1 MTTPAKSGRARRDP
15 AKTDTTKPKPAV
27 FGRNRTALEATI
39 AALESDGRLGPV
51 DSGRVEI
58 ARGLADAVDSEPE
71 SPILWRE
78 YRAAEKALREEAEA
92 HGDPFDQLLAHLSAE
107 VGNQE
112 KPKKAKPRP

>member
-1 MTTPAKSGRARRDP
+1 MTKPGESVRARRDP
-15 AKTDTTKPKPAV
+15 AKTDDIGPKPAV

-39 AALESDGRLGPV
+39 SALESDGRLGPV

-58 ARGLADAVDSEPE
+58 ARGLADAVDDCPE